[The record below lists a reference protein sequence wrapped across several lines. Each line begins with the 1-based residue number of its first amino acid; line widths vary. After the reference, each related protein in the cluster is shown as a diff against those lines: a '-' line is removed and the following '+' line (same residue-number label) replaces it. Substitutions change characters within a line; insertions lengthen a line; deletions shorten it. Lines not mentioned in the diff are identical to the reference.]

1 MGITEIR
8 FSEDVHIALES
19 PNRFEFHV
27 EHSKQN
33 TTLSMLIE
41 NEPYVFLW
49 KLLPKIRLN
58 LKRQNLSVINAH
70 FIHWLGYEN
79 L

>member
-1 MGITEIR
+1 MGITEIL

-49 KLLPKIRLN
+49 KLLPK
-58 LKRQNLSVINAH
+58 
-70 FIHWLGYEN
+70 LGSI
-79 L
+79 